1 MKNAII
7 YTFVFLGF
15 QVMAGF
21 IVDGIWRWAFGKN
34 AMNDATGII
43 VTTVVFTVIS
53 IAVFLLAKWCEVSRH
68 WIRTR
73 PWVTLIWC
81 VVAALGAIIPSVW
94 IQEHMPELPN
104 IAEDTFDIIMKDRW
118 GYLAVGLLAPL
129 GEEMVFRGAVLRSLL
144 QWCSKPWVAI
154 AISALIFAAAHMNP
168 AQLPHAF
175 LIGLLLGW
183 LYYRTDSIVPGMVY
197 HWINNS
203 VAYIM
208 YNLYPSA
215 DLTLVDLFGSE
226 RTVLMAVGFSLC
238 MFLPA
243 LFQLNGRLS
252 K

>member
-1 MKNAII
+1 
-7 YTFVFLGF
+7 
-15 QVMAGF
+15 
-21 IVDGIWRWAFGKN
+21 
-34 AMNDATGII
+34 
-43 VTTVVFTVIS
+43 
-53 IAVFLLAKWCEVSRH
+53 
-68 WIRTR
+68 
-73 PWVTLIWC
+73 VTLIWC

-104 IAEDTFDIIMKDRW
+104 IAEDTFDMIMKDRW

>member
-21 IVDGIWRWAFGKN
+21 IVDGIWRWVFGKN

-104 IAEDTFDIIMKDRW
+104 IAEDTFDMIMKDRW

-238 MFLPA
+238 MVLPA